1 MKPPPHLELSDDARG
16 SYAGRRCTGMR
27 FLVVHAVLLAVL
39 MGCSTVPLSND
50 VEFSLSSEEPVMS
63 TSAENTSGWLA
74 TAGGASGERI
84 TSMIPLSN
92 GTMVVAGWFEQTI
105 EFHGDVVGFSSE
117 DSSFGVD
124 FFVGYIDEAGNW
136 TYTVNGTSV
145 GMDAVSSMAQLSDG
159 TLLLAGTYCEMTQAG
174 NCNLTLGALDPINK
188 SAEDHENG
196 VFLAAMSPTG
206 DWLWAKSYSNP
217 YQLMVV
223 DLLVTQS
230 DEIHLAL
237 LHRGELTID
246 NLSSP
251 ASVTAEAVALVEMN
265 AQGDVSAL
273 STVFSSNALDVTGSL
288 CKDNAGMTYF
298 ATSFTDI
305 IVFGQEEIN
314 SSGGLNIAVGQYAD
328 GAWNW
333 VSHAGGQ
340 DDTTVAACSGRPGGG
355 VSVVGDYMQDL
366 TFGTHQVDN
375 AVWVDFYEAHLSS
388 DGTWLHATGFGG
400 SGADR
405 AVGILV
411 NDQGDSIVLGET
423 TGSITLGEFTLSDL
437 DGVNDGNHFD
447 VFLAQR
453 QANGPWDW
461 AISGGGTGND
471 LATALSTS
479 ASGSPVVAF
488 ASNADA
494 SFGMHAFDQRDQ
506 TDIGVWLYET
516 DLDLD
521 GVLDG
526 ADNCPK
532 VANVDQANHDGDAY
546 GDVCDDDDDG
556 DGVNDLND
564 DCPDGDV
571 GWSANA
577 LSDHDGDGCRD
588 LTEDLDDDEDGIF
601 DTYDLC
607 PKGPVGWISDEENDI
622 EQDGCADIDSDGDG
636 FVDQA
641 DNCPAV
647 ANPTQADL
655 DNDLVGDLC
664 DADKDGDG
672 ISIPDDNCP
681 NDLNAWISFSW
692 NDYDEDGC
700 LDETIDEDDDDDGV
714 LDVDDD
720 CPYGEK
726 NWIDQATS
734 MDHDGDGCADST
746 EDEDDDND
754 GVEDGVDRCP
764 KGIIG
769 VAQAGQDM
777 DGDGCIDAVEDDDD
791 DQDGVLD
798 PLDECPRSDPADQIS
813 SNGCSQFQLDD
824 DNDGVVNA
832 YDFCL
837 NSAAN
842 AIVDQQGCDTTN
854 IAPSGDAD
862 EGGWGIAGWLFLL
875 AGAVVVWAVYTNSQR
890 PGPPLEP
897 IVKIPPPR
905 PASMDEEA

>member
-1 MKPPPHLELSDDARG
+1 MRLNGDARG
-16 SYAGRRCTGMR
+16 SYAGRQSNGMR
-27 FLVVHAVLLAVL
+27 FHVAHAVLLAVL
-39 MGCSTVPLSND
+39 MACSAAPLSNG
-50 VEFSLSSEEPVMS
+50 VSSPLSSEGPVMA
-63 TSAENTSGWLA
+63 TGTENTSGWLA
-74 TAGGASGERI
+74 SAGGANAERI
-84 TSMIPLSN
+84 NAMVPLSN
-92 GTMVVAGWFEQTI
+92 GTMVVAGWFEQNI
-105 EFHGDVVGFSSE
+105 DFHGDVVGFSSN

-124 FFVGYIDEAGNW
+124 FFVGWIDENGTW
-136 TYTVNGTSV
+136 VHTVNGSSN
-145 GMDAVSSMAQLSDG
+145 GMDEVSSMAQLSDG
-159 TLLLAGTYCEMTQAG
+159 TLILAGTFCEMTEDES
-174 NCNLTLGALDPINK
+174 CSMTLGELDPINK
-188 SAEDHENG
+188 TGANHENG
-196 VFLAAMSPTG
+196 VFLAAMSPSG
-206 DWLWAKSYSNP
+206 DWLWATSFSNP
-217 YQLMVV
+217 YQLLVV
-223 DLLVTQS
+223 DLLVTQF
-230 DEIHLAL
+230 DDIHLAL
-237 LHRGELTID
+237 LHRGELMIS

-251 ASVTAEAVALVEMN
+251 ASVTAEAVALLEMN
-265 AQGDVSAL
+265 AQGEVSAL
-273 STVFSSNALDVTGSL
+273 STVFSSNALDMTGRL
-288 CKDNAGMTYF
+288 CKDAAGMTYF
-298 ATSFTDI
+298 ATSFTEM

-314 SSGGLNIAVGQYAD
+314 SSGGLDLAVGQYAD

-333 VSHAGGQ
+333 VNHAGGQ

-366 TFGTHQVDN
+366 TFGTHQVDD
-375 AVWVDFYEAHLSS
+375 AVWIDFYEAHLSS
-388 DGTWLHATGFGG
+388 DGTWVHATGFGG

-405 AVGILV
+405 AIGVLV

-423 TGSITLGEFTLSDL
+423 TGGMTLGEFTLTDL
-437 DGVNDGNHFD
+437 DGINDGNHFD

-461 AISGGGTGND
+461 AIAAGGGGND
-471 LATALSTS
+471 LATVLSTS

-488 ASNADA
+488 TSNADG
-494 SFGMHAFDQRDQ
+494 SFGLHAFDQRDQ

-532 VANVDQANHDGDAY
+532 IANMDQANHDGDAY
-546 GDVCDDDDDG
+546 GDVCDEDDDG
-556 DGVNDLND
+556 DGVDDTSD
-564 DCPDGDV
+564 DCPDGYV
-571 GWSANA
+571 GWAANA

-601 DTYDLC
+601 DTNDLC
-607 PKGPVGWISDEENDI
+607 PRGPVGWVSNEENDI

-655 DNDLVGDLC
+655 DNDSIGDLC
-664 DADKDGDG
+664 DGDKDGDG

-692 NDYDEDGC
+692 NDYDQDGC
-700 LDETIDEDDDDDGV
+700 LDETMDEDDDDDGV

-726 NWIDQATS
+726 NWIDEATS
-734 MDHDGDGCADST
+734 LDYDGDGCADAS
-746 EDEDDDND
+746 EDDDDDND

-764 KGIIG
+764 KGVIG

-798 PLDECPRSDPADQIS
+798 PLDECPRSDPEDQIS

-875 AGAVVVWAVYTNSQR
+875 AGGVVVWAVYTNSQR